1 MIERTARAL
10 CSLEAVRQGK
20 PSPEVRALLIQ
31 HEAADV
37 GYRIVRAI
45 RTPHDS
51 KLVMADIA
59 VDLGDL
65 MVQVQMMAIDLGLDP
80 DEVLKLGIRHTWER
94 FSDFWPGGKA

>member
-1 MIERTARAL
+1 MIERTARSL
-10 CSLEAVRQGK
+10 CSLEAIKRGK
-20 PSPEVRALLIQ
+20 PSREVRALLIQ

-80 DEVLKLGIRHTWER
+80 DKVLKLGIQHTWER
-94 FSDFWPGGKA
+94 FTDFWPGR